1 MSFPFEQPP
10 PPFTIPS
17 VQHLLPEYCH
27 LLLPGYPEIF
37 LSQICGLPT
46 VDHTLYINSNKRKK
60 KTDEATVKE
69 KKRKEK
75 KGRRHLKIYNTA
87 LQYIYTGNTE
97 RRVNLAHEGL

>member
-27 LLLPGYPEIF
+27 LLLPGYPGIF

-69 KKRKEK
+69 KKKEK
-75 KGRRHLKIYNTA
+75 KKRREASEDLQHCFTIHLHWKH
-87 LQYIYTGNTE
+87 TE
-97 RRVNLAHEGL
+97 ESELGT